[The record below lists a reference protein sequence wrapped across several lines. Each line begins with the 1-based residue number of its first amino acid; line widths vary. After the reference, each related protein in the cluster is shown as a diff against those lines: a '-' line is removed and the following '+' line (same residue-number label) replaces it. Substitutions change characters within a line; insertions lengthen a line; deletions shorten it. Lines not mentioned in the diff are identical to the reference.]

1 MLAAV
6 GADPLATARIDR
18 IFHPTHTGAPAAGA
32 PATGAEP
39 QVDERPLATGRFTIP
54 FRISPEKRASV
65 REALLYLS
73 KDRGKTWQL
82 HSRLP
87 ANHEGFL
94 FQATQDGPHWFSVGL
109 LDLNGRHEPANIYT
123 APVGQKI
130 LVDTTKPEARLA
142 VHRIQSEISL
152 QWEIREDHLNL
163 NSLRLECRTV
173 EMPPNQWIPIQV
185 QPGITGSGSFP
196 APSAGPVTV
205 RLHASDVAGNFVS
218 IMGEAPAAPAAP
230 VLNAP
235 TFAAGPGAP
244 ALGVS
249 NPGALGSVPGLAPTT
264 YNNPYPGGAYASVPT
279 PNGSLQVGSSAYNPA
294 PGNFNPAQGNIE
306 ATTWT
311 PPGGVPQPQ
320 HVPTVSTQGP
330 APVGGNPIA
339 GSPMGGNI
347 QGTPISQPISQVST
361 ATPLAKPARMV
372 NQRLVQVD
380 YELGR
385 VGPSGVGAVEVWTT
399 LDEGETWTLA
409 TTETMAQ
416 SGMEL
421 TANPAVPTR
430 NKIPLNIQREGVP
443 QGFTLVAKSRAGLG
457 RPAPQ
462 RGEAPQIRLECDT
475 TAPEATL
482 FSPVPDP
489 DQRDHLLL
497 SWKASDK
504 NLVGNPITIEWSDG
518 AAGPWHKIGPGEL
531 PNSGR
536 LSWLVPP
543 GTPPTV
549 HLRLTV
555 KDQAGNKGVAQ
566 TQQPIL
572 VDLAIPEV
580 NILGLS
586 TGK

>member
-1 MLAAV
+1 MITGTTFLIFAAF
-6 GADPLATARIDR
+6 GADPAVTNPLDR
-18 IFHPTHTGAPAAGA
+18 LLHPGHRGAAAVAG
-32 PATGAEP
+32 
-39 QVDERPLATGRFTIP
+39 VDAQSEERPLATGRFTIP
-54 FRISPEKRASV
+54 FRITPEKRPLV

-73 KDRGKTWQL
+73 KDRGKSWQL

-109 LDLNGRHEPANIYT
+109 LDLNGRHEPANIHS
-123 APVGQKI
+123 APVGQKV

-142 VHRIQSEISL
+142 VHRQNSDISL
-152 QWEIREDHLNL
+152 QWEIREEHLNL

-196 APSAGPVTV
+196 APSAGPITV

-218 IMGEAPAAPAAP
+218 IMSDAPAAP
-230 VLNAP
+230 VVNAP
-235 TFAAGPGAP
+235 TFAAGPGAQ
-244 ALGVS
+244 GIVGS
-249 NPGALGSVPGLAPTT
+249 GAGGFGTGPSPTMA
-264 YNNPYPGGAYASVPT
+264 YPGGNYAMVPT
-279 PNGSLQVGSSAYNPA
+279 SNGSVQVGSSAYNSA
-294 PGNFNPAQGNIE
+294 PGTPVPGTIE

-311 PPGGVPQPQ
+311 PPGGLPQPQ
-320 HVPTVSTQGP
+320 PVPTVSTQGP
-330 APVGGNPIA
+330 APVAGNVPGMA
-339 GSPMGGNI
+339 
-347 QGTPISQPISQVST
+347 ISHPISQVST
-361 ATPLAKPARMV
+361 ATALVKPARMV

-385 VGPSGVGAVEVWTT
+385 VGPSGVGSVEVWTT

-430 NKIPLNIQREGVP
+430 NKIPLSIQREGVP
-443 QGFTLVAKSRAGLG
+443 QGFILVAKSRAGLG

-462 RGEAPQIRLECDT
+462 RGESPQIRLECDT

-497 SWKASDK
+497 SWKASDR

-518 AAGPWHKIGPGEL
+518 SAGPWHKIGPGEI

-543 GTPPTV
+543 GTPPMV
-549 HLRLTV
+549 HLRLSV

-572 VDLAIPEV
+572 VDLSIPEV

>member
-1 MLAAV
+1 MIAGTTFLILAAV
-6 GADPLATARIDR
+6 GADPAATTPLDR
-18 IFHPTHTGAPAAGA
+18 LLHPNHRGAVAGGA
-32 PATGAEP
+32 ESQTEERPIATGK
-39 QVDERPLATGRFTIP
+39 FTIP
-54 FRISPEKRASV
+54 FRISPEKRPSV

-73 KDRGKTWQL
+73 RDRGKTWQL

-94 FQATQDGPHWFSVGL
+94 FQATQDGPYWFNVGL
-109 LDLNGRHEPANIYT
+109 LDVNGRHEPANIYS
-123 APVGQKI
+123 APVGQKV

-142 VHRIQSEISL
+142 VHRQNSDISI

-218 IMGEAPAAPAAP
+218 IMGESLSAPAAP
-230 VLNAP
+230 VVGSPAAPHLNAP
-235 TFAAGPGAP
+235 TFAAGPSGP
-244 ALGVS
+244 ALGGYGAVS
-249 NPGALGSVPGLAPTT
+249 TPSQS
-264 YNNPYPGGAYASVPT
+264 GGAYAVVPT
-279 PNGSLQVGSSAYNPA
+279 SNGSMQVGSSGYTPS
-294 PGNFNPAQGNIE
+294 PGQIE

-311 PPGGVPQPQ
+311 LPGGTPQPQ
-320 HVPTVSTQGP
+320 PVPPVSTNGSL
-330 APVGGNPIA
+330 PVAGNTTGTP
-339 GSPMGGNI
+339 GSP
-347 QGTPISQPISQVST
+347 PISQVST
-361 ATPLAKPARMV
+361 ATALLKPARMV

-385 VGPSGVGAVEVWTT
+385 VGPSGVGSVEVWTT
-399 LDEGETWTLA
+399 LDEGETWSLA

-430 NKIPLNIQREGVP
+430 NKIPLSIQREGVP
-443 QGFTLVAKSRAGLG
+443 QGFILVAKSRAGLG

-497 SWKASDK
+497 TWKASDK
-504 NLVGNPITIEWSDG
+504 NLVGTPITIEWSEG
-518 AAGPWHKIGPGEL
+518 SAGPWHKIGPGEV

-549 HLRLTV
+549 HLRLSV
-555 KDQAGNKGVAQ
+555 RDQAGNRGVAQ

-586 TGK
+586 AGK

>member
-1 MLAAV
+1 MIAGTTFLILAAV
-6 GADPLATARIDR
+6 GADPSVANPLDRLLHPNHRAATVGGV
-18 IFHPTHTGAPAAGA
+18 PGSVEGQS
-32 PATGAEP
+32 E
-39 QVDERPLATGRFTIP
+39 ERPIATGRFTIP
-54 FRISPEKRASV
+54 FRITPEKRPAV

-82 HSRLP
+82 HSRLSP
-87 ANHEGFL
+87 NHEGFL

-109 LDLNGRHEPANIYT
+109 LDLNGRHEPANIHS

-142 VHRIQSEISL
+142 VHRQNSDISL

-196 APSAGPVTV
+196 APSAGPITV
-205 RLHASDVAGNFVS
+205 RLHASDIAGNFVS
-218 IMGEAPAAPAAP
+218 IMSDAPAAP
-230 VLNAP
+230 VVNTP
-235 TFAAGPGAP
+235 TFAGGPGLP
-244 ALGVS
+244 SMGGFGTTPNPNPS
-249 NPGALGSVPGLAPTT
+249 NPG
-264 YNNPYPGGAYASVPT
+264 GAFGMVPT
-279 PNGSLQVGSSAYNPA
+279 SNGSLQVGSSGYNPVSG
-294 PGNFNPAQGNIE
+294 PIE

-311 PPGGVPQPQ
+311 PPGGVLQPQ
-320 HVPTVSTQGP
+320 SVPAVSTQGP
-330 APVGGNPIA
+330 APVAGNHSVA
-339 GSPMGGNI
+339 GNL

-361 ATPLAKPARMV
+361 ATALVKPARMV
-372 NQRLVQVD
+372 NQRQVQVD

-385 VGPSGVGAVEVWTT
+385 VGPSGVGSVEVWTT
-399 LDEGETWTLA
+399 LDEGETWSLA

-430 NKIPLNIQREGVP
+430 NKIPLSIQREGVP
-443 QGFTLVAKSRAGLG
+443 QGFILVAKSRAGLG

-504 NLVGNPITIEWSDG
+504 NLVGNPISIEWSEG
-518 AAGPWHKIGPGEL
+518 TAGPWHKIGVGDL

-543 GTPPTV
+543 GTPPMV
-549 HLRLTV
+549 HLRLSV